1 MLVYLCIYIW
11 LSGFHL
17 ICLVIL
23 TMGPH
28 SAQPSLS
35 PATGVD
41 CRAVPQSSRILH
53 KFLIATFQVPSVAS
67 GTLTAANMPSKE
79 HWLQQLFQTLILFPW
94 PCSPR
99 SHIPLTLDLYPG
111 QFHPHRG
118 SLMEMTTAPCL
129 TANRALSPSVSIH
142 HLPSLREKTWSC

>member
-1 MLVYLCIYIW
+1 MLVYLCIYIFW
-11 LSGFHL
+11 LSGFYL

-41 CRAVPQSSRILH
+41 CRAILQSSRILH
-53 KFLIATFQVPSVAS
+53 KFIATFQVPSMAS

-79 HWLQQLFQTLILFPW
+79 HWLQQLFLTLILFPW
-94 PCSPR
+94 PCSPQ
-99 SHIPLTLDLYPG
+99 SHIDLYPG

-118 SLMEMTTAPCL
+118 SLVEMTTAPCL
-129 TANRALSPSVSIH
+129 TANSALSPSVSIH
-142 HLPSLREKTWSC
+142 HLPSLREKTWPC